1 MRISRYESSNV
12 SAGTRSPGYFR
23 SVKRVNMAEQYVLIT
38 GATSG
43 IGYELANVF
52 AENGYHLVISARDEG
67 ALQKTAAGLSGKY
80 RVNVVP
86 VAKDLFRRQAPFE
99 LYEEISGKGITLD
112 ILVNN
117 AGQGLYGRFVDT
129 DIQRELDMLQLNMG
143 ACIVLTKLFLRD
155 AVTRRRGKILNVSS
169 IAGKVPGPYQ
179 AVYHATKAFIHSFT
193 EAVRAEVDGLGITI
207 TSLLPGPTDT
217 DFFHKA
223 HMENLKILDGKL
235 ENPAKVARDG
245 FNALMDGEDMIISG
259 AKNKAQVMMS
269 KFTSDSAAAKMTL
282 RQQQPRTQSG

>member
-1 MRISRYESSNV
+1 
-12 SAGTRSPGYFR
+12 
-23 SVKRVNMAEQYVLIT
+23 MAEQYALIT

-43 IGYELANVF
+43 IGHELANVF
-52 AENGYHLVISARDEG
+52 AEHGYHLVINARDEA

-80 RVNVVP
+80 GVNVVP
-86 VAKDLFRRQAPFE
+86 VAKDLFQRQAPFD
-99 LYEEISGKGITLD
+99 LYEEISNKGITLD
-112 ILVNN
+112 VLVNN
-117 AGQGLYGRFVDT
+117 AGQGLYGRFVET
-129 DIQRELDMLQLNMG
+129 DIQRELDLLQLNIG
-143 ACIVLTKLFLRD
+143 ACIILTKLFLRD
-155 AVTRRRGKILNVSS
+155 AVARQRGKILNVSS

-193 EAVRAEVDGLGITI
+193 EAVRAEAEGMDITI

-223 HMENLKILDGKL
+223 HMESSKILDGKL

-245 FNALMDGEDMIISG
+245 FNALMEGEDMIISG
-259 AKNKAQVMMS
+259 AKNKAQAMLS

-282 RQQQPRTQSG
+282 RQQQPRTQRG